1 MKNKNFPPMVI
12 MGVSGSGKSTVG
24 ALLGQRLGIA
34 FIDGDDLHP
43 AANKEKMGAGIP
55 LNDQDRW
62 PWLRIV
68 GQTLESH
75 QRQDMGIII
84 ACSAL
89 KRRYRDLLREHVPD
103 VLFLHLHGTIDTLA
117 ARMVGRDHEFMP
129 VTLLSSQ
136 LEALEPLES
145 DERHMLLD
153 VRRSP
158 AELAEHVVEVLR
170 PEALEPLMPP
180 AGEKALP
187 AP

>member
-1 MKNKNFPPMVI
+1 MVI

-43 AANKEKMGAGIP
+43 AENKEKMGAGIP

-62 PWLRIV
+62 PWLRTV

-75 QRQDMGIII
+75 QQQDKGVII

-89 KRRYRDLLREHVPD
+89 KRRYRDLLREHAPD
-103 VLFLHLHGTIDTLA
+103 VLFLHLQGAIDTLA
-117 ARMVGRDHEFMP
+117 ARMACRDHEFMP

-158 AELAEHVVEVLR
+158 EELAEHVATVL
-170 PEALEPLMPP
+170 LSGTSEPLVPP
-180 AGEKALP
+180 AGEKAVP